1 MKTLLI
7 IIILLLICSCDKIN
21 RCYDCTRTETKGDI
35 IESKSFKQCELNESE
50 IVAYEKANSFNYYIK
65 PGLNGSVVVK
75 CKR

>member
-1 MKTLLI
+1 MKTFLI

-21 RCYDCTRTETKGDI
+21 RCYDCTRTKTEGTI
-35 IESKSFKQCELNESE
+35 VEIKSFKQCDMTLSE
-50 IVAYEKANSFNYYIK
+50 IVEYEQAGSFNYYIK